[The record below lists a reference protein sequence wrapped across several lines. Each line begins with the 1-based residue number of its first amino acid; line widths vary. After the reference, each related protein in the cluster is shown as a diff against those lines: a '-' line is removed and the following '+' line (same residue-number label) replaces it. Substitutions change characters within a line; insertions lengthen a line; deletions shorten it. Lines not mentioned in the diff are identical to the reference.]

1 MYKFQF
7 DSSLVQKARKY
18 VRVQFLKE
26 DHVFWILDEPNEV
39 RATTQAMLISQEV
52 KIILLLTFLTGSFC
66 FGGSFS
72 HDQSRYTNL
81 NVVFVLEY

>member
-7 DSSLVQKARKY
+7 DSSLLQKARKY
-18 VRVQFLKE
+18 VYNSSRR
-26 DHVFWILDEPNEV
+26 ILDEPNEV

-52 KIILLLTFLTGSFC
+52 KIILLLTSLTGSFC
-66 FGGSFS
+66 FGGSFN
-72 HDQSRYTNL
+72 HDQSRYTKL